1 MRWFTDEAYDA
12 EDDATWDRMLVDYA
26 RHLDAIRADLP
37 PDLLA
42 LATDPE
48 LHLHDAEFI
57 EVAVDPPSKRLEM
70 VVRLGNVERSW
81 LRLAFREADVVPE
94 NYQKLG
100 FAIGATYAPNHWGGV
115 ITVILAQEIETLRH
129 GRFVFRLRLWPFHA
143 FSIEFGSMS
152 LERLAS
158 SPEPRGPG
166 RFILTGTESQQNV
179 PADRHITFTDAD

>member
-57 EVAVDPPSKRLEM
+57 EVGQAR
-70 VVRLGNVERSW
+70 
-81 LRLAFREADVVPE
+81 A
-94 NYQKLG
+94 
-100 FAIGATYAPNHWGGV
+100 
-115 ITVILAQEIETLRH
+115 
-129 GRFVFRLRLWPFHA
+129 
-143 FSIEFGSMS
+143 GSS
-152 LERLAS
+152 
-158 SPEPRGPG
+158 
-166 RFILTGTESQQNV
+166 
-179 PADRHITFTDAD
+179 DARP